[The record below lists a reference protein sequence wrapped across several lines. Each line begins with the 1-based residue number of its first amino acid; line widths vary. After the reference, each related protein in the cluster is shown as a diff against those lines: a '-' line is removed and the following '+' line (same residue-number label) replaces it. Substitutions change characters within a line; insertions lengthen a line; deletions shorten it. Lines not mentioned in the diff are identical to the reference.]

1 MPVMSDKPKQL
12 GEQDGNRIVVSNE
25 RECRYWSKKF
35 GISPERLK
43 QAVRQVGPMVSDVE
57 RLLRS
62 RAEVSKSA

>member
-1 MPVMSDKPKQL
+1 MSDKPKQL
-12 GEQDGNRIVVSNE
+12 GEQNGNRIDVSKE

-62 RAEVSKSA
+62 RAEVAKTA